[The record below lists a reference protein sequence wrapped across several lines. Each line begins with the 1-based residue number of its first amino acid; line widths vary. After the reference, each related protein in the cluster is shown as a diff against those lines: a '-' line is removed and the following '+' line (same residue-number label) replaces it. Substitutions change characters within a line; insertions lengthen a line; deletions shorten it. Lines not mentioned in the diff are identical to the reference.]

1 MPSAVEA
8 HNQQVVN
15 VPAEAGERERERWRA
30 LEDLGIREGS
40 GEHHAV
46 AEHRRLRRRKSV
58 YWRQECYLK
67 RAGIVE
73 QGDILRAAS
82 KAATLF

>member
-15 VPAEAGERERERWRA
+15 VPAGAGEREQWRA

-58 YWRQECYLK
+58 YWRQECHLK

-73 QGDILRAAS
+73 QGGILRAAS